1 VSAAAS
7 VQRDAE
13 RLRVAGPLTMAT
25 VAAALQTGSDA
36 LEQGVRRIDLSQVS
50 EVDSAAIA
58 LLLEWVKTAGAPLEI
73 EGVPGALRKLARLYA
88 VLDLLPFVPAAHAA
102 EG

>member
-1 VSAAAS
+1 VSVAAS
-7 VQRDAE
+7 LQRDGE

-36 LEQGVRRIDLSQVS
+36 LDKGVRRIDLSQVS

-58 LLLEWVKTAGAPLEI
+58 LLLEWVKRAGAPLEI
-73 EGVPGALRKLARLYA
+73 EGAPGALSKLARLYA
-88 VLDLLPFVPAAHAA
+88 VLNMLPFVPAAQAA